1 MTPIEVIL
9 ERNRQTGNIQCSL
22 DLHAGGRAHKTYSFV
37 INALDY
43 YCHYSH
49 MNKKHHT
56 DFLLRSCCFKDHLIF
71 KPTFA
76 FSDALLL
83 VHA

>member
-9 ERNRQTGNIQCSL
+9 ERNRQTGNTQCSL

-43 YCHYSH
+43 YRHYSH
-49 MNKKHHT
+49 MLKLTLKLRNTKDFQTMKNKQENPLWKQKLS
-56 DFLLRSCCFKDHLIF
+56 FFF
-71 KPTFA
+71 F
-76 FSDALLL
+76 F
-83 VHA
+83 